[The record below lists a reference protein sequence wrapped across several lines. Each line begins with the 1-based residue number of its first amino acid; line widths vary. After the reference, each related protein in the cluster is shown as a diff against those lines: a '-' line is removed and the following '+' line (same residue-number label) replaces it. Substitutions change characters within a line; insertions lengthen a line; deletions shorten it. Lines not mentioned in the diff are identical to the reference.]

1 MPTAFVLMPFAQE
14 FDPVY
19 EHFIKRVLV
28 DAGFD
33 VTRADEIKGQNN
45 ILRDVIEKIG
55 ISNLI
60 IADLT
65 GANPNV
71 FYELGIAHT
80 RDKPVILIAQS
91 VEHVPFDLKS
101 YRVLEYAAE
110 FPAIEEAKKSLSQ
123 LVRDFLEGTAT
134 FGNPVT
140 DFLRDKQGPNKD
152 IEPILSN
159 ASQEDERGFLD
170 HLIDV
175 TDGYSRIAGIAEGI
189 TEDLSVM
196 NGATHASTKDLERI
210 NANPS
215 ESSPRAARK
224 VARKLAEH
232 IARFKNRLKIANA
245 EYASIAQDTENS
257 LEFILSFQ
265 LKQSEVINPE
275 IHKQLSSMR
284 NLLSTVIGAR
294 NSCLD
299 MAEKMDEVPRIER
312 RLNRE
317 LGQGSEEIRVMAN
330 NLDKT
335 IASIS
340 RALNLHA

>member
-1 MPTAFVLMPFAQE
+1 M
-14 FDPVY
+14 
-19 EHFIKRVLV
+19 
-28 DAGFD
+28 
-33 VTRADEIKGQNN
+33 
-45 ILRDVIEKIG
+45 
-55 ISNLI
+55 S
-60 IADLT
+60 
-65 GANPNV
+65 
-71 FYELGIAHT
+71 
-80 RDKPVILIAQS
+80 
-91 VEHVPFDLKS
+91 
-101 YRVLEYAAE
+101 
-110 FPAIEEAKKSLSQ
+110 
-123 LVRDFLEGTAT
+123 
-134 FGNPVT
+134 FGSPVT
-140 DFLRDKQGPNKD
+140 DFLQDVPRQNKA
-152 IEPILSN
+152 IEPIPPDISR
-159 ASQEDERGFLD
+159 EDERGFLD

-196 NGATHASTKDLERI
+196 NGATHASTKDLEKI

-224 VARKLAEH
+224 IARKLAEH

-257 LEFILSFQ
+257 LEFMLSFQ
-265 LKQSEVINPE
+265 LNQSEVINPE
-275 IHKQLSSMR
+275 IHKQLSSLR

-294 NSCLD
+294 NSCLG